1 MPQCELLSNDGA
13 KTSAAA
19 EKTLI
24 ILWTTGQT
32 EAQTRCP
39 STIDHFL
46 CGELTK
52 GKVTLPTIKLG
63 IGQQRAAKLETFTKL
78 EHFFWEN
85 LIH

>member
-1 MPQCELLSNDGA
+1 MLILLSNDGA

-46 CGELTK
+46 CRTDQR
-52 GKVTLPTIKLG
+52 KVTLPTIKLG
-63 IGQQRAAKLETFTKL
+63 AVNENRTFS
-78 EHFFWEN
+78 
-85 LIH
+85 